1 MTDNKKNS
9 PKKNGP
15 VLVALNKLQQHPI
28 TLGVLV
34 LIICCFVLLTFT
46 IQHYMIDNAR
56 LALANDSAKSY
67 AQQQLTLTNT
77 YLQTQ
82 QQQLQNIAEKD
93 LFIDALTTGD
103 TEGIHR
109 LEGLMKEWVE
119 GLSHGYLL
127 SPQDTR
133 LYKAHNFVGQTMSQK
148 VLDGK
153 QPDPVAAYIDSTWQL
168 IFAYPLKTEGG
179 VILGTM
185 VAMLPTGTLADS
197 LLAKVN
203 RSLGTTKLT
212 QTLPDIPS
220 TSVIKL
226 NNKTEA
232 LDGITLKTKIPH
244 WQIRF
249 TGSALLLEQAQ
260 PSYQVFVIIVAGLI
274 IIMLLLIYV
283 VIRYTLHH
291 HKDKP
296 KKRRSKNLV
305 QNDAQD
311 DPQESTPVKKHAY
324 IVGDNSDSFLQV
336 IPSAASESGTETT
349 EAEDTKTTGKPAF
362 PDVVFRDYDI
372 RGLAN
377 TQLTPEFAEQLG
389 KVLAKKALS
398 LGEHSLI
405 VGCDGRK
412 SSPAL
417 TAALEQGILST
428 GCNIIYLGQV
438 PTPLLNFAT
447 RKIQETDCGIMV
459 TASHN
464 PAEYNGFKIFFKHHA
479 LCGDEIQ
486 ALKAEMECDIPAKTD
501 GQREMRLLSADYV
514 NDIVSDIVP
523 AQNLKVVLDGSNG
536 VAGELGVTLLEAIGC
551 KVMPLHCDI
560 DGDFPNHPPD
570 TSVAANLEDLI
581 LCVKEHNADL
591 GIALDGDGDRV
602 VAVSAS
608 GKIIWPD
615 ELLMIFAR
623 DVISRQP
630 GADVVFDI
638 KSTRRLNNLISS
650 YGGRPIMWKTG
661 HSHMYNKMLECDAP
675 LGGEYSGHIFFRD
688 RWHGFDDGLY
698 AAARLIEI
706 MSIREQGLDEIVSS
720 FETLYATTEI
730 KIDVTDEEKFVIVE
744 SLVSNHAFQD
754 GKVSTIDGLRVDFPK
769 AWGLIRASNTSP
781 ALTLRFE
788 AESEEALE
796 KIQSLFRQQ
805 LRSIDTNL
813 TF

>member
-1 MTDNKKNS
+1 MTNPTKNNS
-9 PKKNGP
+9 A
-15 VLVALNKLQQHPI
+15 LVAFGKLQQHPI
-28 TLGVLV
+28 TLGVLA
-34 LIICCFVLLTFT
+34 LIVCCFVLLTLTLWHHT
-46 IQHYMIDNAR
+46 IDSTR
-56 LALANDSAKSY
+56 LELANASAKSY

-77 YLQTQ
+77 YLQAR
-82 QQQLQNIAEKD
+82 QQQLQKIAKKD
-93 LFIDALTTGD
+93 LLLDALAVGD
-103 TEGIHR
+103 MEGIHR
-109 LEGLMKEWVE
+109 LEDLMKEWVE
-119 GLSHGYLL
+119 GLTHSYLL
-127 SPQDTR
+127 SPQDNR
-133 LYKAHNFVGQTMSQK
+133 LDKAHNFVGQAMSLK

-153 QPDPVAAYIDSTWQL
+153 QPNPVAAYIDGTWKL
-168 IFAYPLKTEGG
+168 IFAYPLKTEEGA
-179 VILGTM
+179 ILGTM
-185 VAMLPTGTLADS
+185 VAMLSTDALTNS

-203 RSLGTTKLT
+203 RSLGTTKLI
-212 QTLPDIPS
+212 QILPDLPS
-220 TSVIKL
+220 TPVITLGK
-226 NNKTEA
+226 KTKS
-232 LDGITLKTKIPH
+232 LDNIALKTKMPH
-244 WQIRF
+244 WQIQF

-260 PSYQVFVIIVAGLI
+260 PSYQVYIIIEAALI
-274 IIMLLLIYV
+274 IIMLLLIYL

-296 KKRRSKNLV
+296 RKHRANARLAGNSL
-305 QNDAQD
+305 D
-311 DPQESTPVKKHAY
+311 DTPIKQPLYTV
-324 IVGDNSDSFLQV
+324 DDSSDSFLQV
-336 IPSAASESGTETT
+336 IPSTSSEVDADTTETKET
-349 EAEDTKTTGKPAF
+349 ETRGF
-362 PDVVFRDYDI
+362 PSVVFRDYDI

-377 TQLTPEFAEQLG
+377 TQLTIEFAEQLG
-389 KVLAKKALS
+389 KVLANKALS

-428 GCNIIYLGQV
+428 GCNVIYLGQA

-447 RKIQETDCGIMV
+447 HQIQETDCGIMV

-464 PAEYNGFKIFFKHHA
+464 PAEYNGFKMFFKHHA

-486 ALKAEMECDIPAKTD
+486 ALKAEMECDIPTKTD

-523 AQNLKVVLDGSNG
+523 AQNLKVVLDGGNG

-551 KVMPLHCDI
+551 QVMPLHCDI

-570 TSVAANLEDLI
+570 TSVAANLDDLI

-638 KSTRRLNNLISS
+638 KCTRRLNNLISS
-650 YGGRPIMWKTG
+650 YGGRPTMWKTG
-661 HSHMYNKMLECDAP
+661 HSHMYNKILECDAP

-720 FETLYATTEI
+720 FETLHATTEI
-730 KIDVTDEEKFVIVE
+730 KIDVADEEKFVIVD
-744 SLVSNHAFQD
+744 SLVSNHTFQ
-754 GKVSTIDGLRVDFPK
+754 GGMVSTIDGLRVDFPK

>member
-9 PKKNGP
+9 PKKNNP
-15 VLVALNKLQQHPI
+15 VQVALGKLQQHPI
-28 TLGVLV
+28 TLAVLA
-34 LIICCFVLLTFT
+34 LIICCFVLLAFT
-46 IQHYMIDNAR
+46 LRHYMIDSAG
-56 LALANDSAKSY
+56 LALANDSAESY

-93 LFIDALTTGD
+93 LFIDALTAGD

-119 GLSHGYLL
+119 GLAHGYLL
-127 SPQDTR
+127 SPQDNR
-133 LYKAHNFVGQTMSQK
+133 LDKAHNFVGQAMSQK
-148 VLDGK
+148 VLEGK
-153 QPDPVAAYIDSTWQL
+153 QPDPVAAYIDSTWQF
-168 IFAYPLKTEGG
+168 IFAYPLKTKDG
-179 VILGTM
+179 VVLGTM
-185 VAMLPTGTLADS
+185 VAMLPTDTLADS

-203 RSLGTTKLT
+203 SSLGTTKLL
-212 QTLPDIPS
+212 QTLPDIPN
-220 TSVIKL
+220 TPVITL

-232 LDGITLKTKIPH
+232 LDGITLITKMPH

-249 TGSALLLEQAQ
+249 TGSAMLLDQAQ
-260 PSYQVFVIIVAGLI
+260 PPYLGFFIAVGILV
-274 IIMLLLIYV
+274 IIMLLLVYV
-283 VIRYTLHH
+283 VIRYTLLH

-296 KKRRSKNLV
+296 KKRRSKNFV
-305 QNDAQD
+305 QNDAQGN
-311 DPQESTPVKKHAY
+311 TPVVKPTY
-324 IVGDNSDSFLQV
+324 TVDDSSDSFLQV
-336 IPSAASESGTETT
+336 IPSTASVTETT

-377 TQLTPEFAEQLG
+377 TQLTPEFAVQLG

-417 TAALEQGILST
+417 TSALEQGILST
-428 GCNIIYLGQV
+428 GCNVIYLGQV

-447 RKIQETDCGIMV
+447 HQIQETDCGIMV

-464 PAEYNGFKIFFKHHA
+464 PAEYNGFKMFFKHHA

-486 ALKAEMECDIPAKTD
+486 ALKAEMECDIPTKTD

-536 VAGELGVTLLEAIGC
+536 VAGELGATLLEAIGC

-570 TSVAANLEDLI
+570 TSVPANLEDLI

-661 HSHMYNKMLECDAP
+661 HSHMYNKILECDAP

-720 FETLYATTEI
+720 FETTHATTEI
-730 KIDVTDEEKFVIVE
+730 KIDVADEEKFAIVD

>member
-9 PKKNGP
+9 LTKNNP
-15 VLVALNKLQQHPI
+15 ALAAIGKLQQHPI
-28 TLGVLV
+28 TLVALA
-34 LIICCFVLLTFT
+34 LIIGCFVLLTLTLRHYT
-46 IQHYMIDNAR
+46 IESSR
-56 LALANDSAKSY
+56 LELANASAQSY

-77 YLQTQ
+77 YLQSR
-82 QQQLQNIAEKD
+82 QQQLQKISEKD
-93 LFIDALTTGD
+93 LLLDALTAGD
-103 TEGIHR
+103 TDGLHH

-119 GLSHGYLL
+119 GLTHSYLL
-127 SPQDTR
+127 SPQDNR
-133 LYKAHNFVGQTMSQK
+133 LDKAHNFVGQAMSQK

-153 QPDPVAAYIDSTWQL
+153 QPDPVAAYIDGTWQI
-168 IFAYPLKTEGG
+168 IFAYPLKTKEDA
-179 VILGTM
+179 ILGAM
-185 VAMLPTGTLADS
+185 VAMLSTDALTDS
-197 LLAKVN
+197 FLAKVS
-203 RSLGTTKLT
+203 RSLGTTKLL

-220 TSVIKL
+220 TPVITL
-226 NNKTEA
+226 SNKTES
-232 LDGITLKTKIPH
+232 LDNITLKTKVPH

-249 TGSALLLEQAQ
+249 TGSALLLEQSQ
-260 PSYQVFVIIVAGLI
+260 PSYLVYMVIVGALI
-274 IIMLLLIYV
+274 IIMLLLIYL
-283 VIRYTLHH
+283 VIRYTLRH

-296 KKRRSKNLV
+296 NKRRTKKSIARDG
-305 QNDAQD
+305 QNNEQGG
-311 DPQESTPVKKHAY
+311 TPVEQHAY
-324 IVGDNSDSFLQV
+324 IVDDSSDSFLQV
-336 IPSAASESGTETT
+336 IPSTSSEVDTDTTET
-349 EAEDTKTTGKPAF
+349 EATGTQSF
-362 PDVVFRDYDI
+362 PSVVFRDYDI
-372 RGLAN
+372 RGLAS
-377 TQLTPEFAEQLG
+377 TQLTIEFAEQLG
-389 KVLAKKALS
+389 KVLAKRAMS

-438 PTPLLNFAT
+438 PTPLLNYAT
-447 RKIQETDCGIMV
+447 HQLQETDCGIMV

-486 ALKAEMECDIPAKTD
+486 ALKAEMDGDIPTKTE
-501 GQREMRLLSADYV
+501 GQREMRLLSTDYV
-514 NDIVSDIVP
+514 NDIASDIVP
-523 AQNLKVVLDGSNG
+523 AQNLKVVLDGGNG

-551 KVMPLHCDI
+551 NVMPLHCDI

-623 DVISRQP
+623 DVISRHP

-638 KSTRRLNNLISS
+638 KSTRRLNSLISS

-661 HSHMYNKMLECDAP
+661 HSHMHNKILECGAP
-675 LGGEYSGHIFFRD
+675 LGGEYSGHIYFHD

-698 AAARLIEI
+698 AAARLVEI
-706 MSIREQGLDEIVSS
+706 MSIREQGLDEIVSG
-720 FETLYATTEI
+720 FETLHATTEI
-730 KIDVTDEEKFVIVE
+730 KIEVGDEEKFVIVD
-744 SLVSNHAFQD
+744 SLISNHAFQE